1 MTEPLAALW
10 AQGMVAPLEW
20 SMAAGL
26 FGLLIGSFLNVCI
39 SRLPYDESVVTPR
52 SHCPR
57 CSAWIA
63 WYDNI
68 PLLSYVLLSGRCR
81 HCRAAISWRYPAV
94 EALTGGLF
102 WLSVTIHGTT
112 LAGLK
117 WSVFAAILVALIFT
131 DLETRILPDEFTKAG
146 MVAGFLLAP
155 VAPLP
160 PGLLSI
166 FWPQATPELISLLD
180 SLAAA
185 GLLAGGMWLM
195 AVVYERVRKREG
207 LGFGDVKMLAMIGAV
222 LGWPLML
229 LTLLAASL
237 LGALVGGALILT
249 GRGDR
254 QLRLPFGTFLAVAAV
269 AAGLFGQPVVDWYAG
284 YLN

>member
-1 MTEPLAALW
+1 MSGPPAAGLD
-10 AQGMVAPLEW
+10 W
-20 SMAAGL
+20 SLLAGL

-39 SRLPYDESVVTPR
+39 SRLPYDESVVAPR

-57 CSAWIA
+57 CGAWIA

-68 PLLSYVLLSGRCR
+68 PLLSYALLQGRCR
-81 HCRAAISWRYPAV
+81 ACGAVISWRYPVV

-102 WLSVTIHGTT
+102 WLAVTLHGPT

-166 FWPQATPELISLLD
+166 FWPGASPALISLLD
-180 SLAAA
+180 ALAAA
-185 GLLAGGMWLM
+185 GLLAGGLWLM
-195 AVVYERVRKREG
+195 ALVYERLRGREG
-207 LGFGDVKMLAMIGAV
+207 LGFGDVKMLG
-222 LGWPLML
+222 
-229 LTLLAASL
+229 L
-237 LGALVGGALILT
+237 LGAFLGLESALLVMVLASLFGSVLGLVWVKV
-249 GRGDR
+249 RGEDMGSYE
-254 QLRLPFGTFLAVAAV
+254 LPFGSFLGV
-269 AAGLFGQPVVDWYAG
+269 AGLVVAFAG
-284 YLN
+284 VGLFRELGG

>member
-207 LGFGDVKMLAMIGAV
+207 LGFGDVKMLA
-222 LGWPLML
+222 
-229 LTLLAASL
+229 L
-237 LGALVGGALILT
+237 LGAFLGLESALLVMVLASLGGSVLGLIWVKL
-249 GRGDR
+249 RGEDIGSYE
-254 QLRLPFGTFLAVAAV
+254 LPFGSFLGV
-269 AAGLFGQPVVDWYAG
+269 AGLLVAFAG
-284 YLN
+284 AGLLTGPRG

>member
-1 MTEPLAALW
+1 MTEPLAVIWGQA
-10 AQGMVAPLEW
+10 MVAPLEW

-68 PLLSYVLLSGRCR
+68 PLLSYVLLGGRCR
-81 HCRAAISWRYPAV
+81 HCRAPISWRYPAV

-102 WLSVTIHGTT
+102 WLAVTLHGTT
-112 LAGLK
+112 MAGLK

-207 LGFGDVKMLAMIGAV
+207 LGFGDVKMLA
-222 LGWPLML
+222 
-229 LTLLAASL
+229 L
-237 LGALVGGALILT
+237 LGAFLGLESALLVMVLASLGGSVLGLIWVKL
-249 GRGDR
+249 RGEDIGSYE
-254 QLRLPFGTFLAVAAV
+254 LPFGSFLGV
-269 AAGLFGQPVVDWYAG
+269 AGLLVAFAG
-284 YLN
+284 VGLLTGPRG